1 MKNHDFKSICRPL
14 LLLIIIS
21 MLNACASTPKV
32 DPRVN
37 ALQSAY
43 DELAAQP
50 ELASRAI
57 DEMSRAEKALRQIQQ
72 KPKNMKDE
80 AYDYALYAT
89 DRLIQIAEFSA
100 RRRYAED
107 RRQELVREQ
116 ERLIITARTR
126 EAERAKKEAEQA
138 RLSAA
143 QALALR
149 EEALALRE
157 QALAETAQA
166 QQLRTEAEQAQ
177 LLAEEKQLIAEL
189 AAESALSD
197 AEKAQTIAAAEA
209 AKAEAA
215 RAEAEAA
222 KLEMRSLRNQ
232 LSELEAQQTDRGLLI
247 TLGDV
252 LFEFNQSE
260 LKSGAARNLMPLAK
274 ALIERPQ
281 QTVVVEGHTD
291 SVGSKEYNKQL
302 SERRAVAV
310 KDYLVAQG
318 IALERISTQG
328 LGPDFP
334 IASNNSEGGRQQNRR
349 VEVILPTDTE
359 Q

>member
-1 MKNHDFKSICRPL
+1 MNHPKFKRVRIPL
-14 LLLIIIS
+14 LTLIVISLLS
-21 MLNACASTPKV
+21 ACASTPKV
-32 DPRVN
+32 DPRVT

-43 DELAAQP
+43 DDLAGRA

-57 DEMSRAEKALRQIQQ
+57 DEMSRAEKALQQIQQ
-72 KPKNMKDE
+72 KPRNMKDE

-100 RRRYAED
+100 RRRFAED

-116 ERLIITARTR
+116 ERLILMARTR
-126 EAERAKKEAEQA
+126 EAERAKQEAEQA

-143 QALALR
+143 
-149 EEALALRE
+149 EALALRE
-157 QALAETAQA
+157 QALAEAAQA
-166 QQLRTEAEQAQ
+166 QQLRDQAEQAQ
-177 LLAEEKQLIAEL
+177 LMAEEKQLIAEL

-232 LSELEAQQTDRGLLI
+232 LSELQAKQTERGLLI

-260 LKSGAARNLMPLAK
+260 LKSGATRNLMPLAK
-274 ALIERPQ
+274 ALTERPQ

-291 SVGSKEYNKQL
+291 AVGSKAYNVQL
-302 SERRAVAV
+302 SERRAAAV

-318 IALERISTQG
+318 IAAERISTQG

-334 IASNNSEGGRQQNRR
+334 IASNDTEGGRQQNRR

-359 Q
+359 R